1 MNKLREA
8 RFTKRIRQIQL
19 QSLTGI
25 NQARISVI
33 ENGYVEPRDDEKK
46 KLAKGLG
53 VTTEDLFPSD

>member
-1 MNKLREA
+1 
-8 RFTKRIRQIQL
+8 
-19 QSLTGI
+19 
-25 NQARISVI
+25 VI